1 MELQC
6 GAGQFAVTVRRAH
19 DTVGHGR
26 SKSGGSNTN
35 ISRIE
40 IIGVHVLRLAVYH
53 VSLLKISPTEPL
65 RACRKLV
72 PAKRAIPCGS
82 SFAPAAERSGAVT
95 RPICGKPNGACMPY
109 RSTKRFRKARA

>member
-6 GAGQFAVTVRRAH
+6 RAGQFAVTVRRAH

-26 SKSGGSNTN
+26 SKSGGSNTK

-40 IIGVHVLRLAVYH
+40 ILGVQVLRLARYH
-53 VSLLKISPTEPL
+53 VSLLKISATEPL

-72 PAKRAIPCGS
+72 PAQRAIPCGS
-82 SFAPAAERSGAVT
+82 SASPAAE
-95 RPICGKPNGACMPY
+95 
-109 RSTKRFRKARA
+109 